1 MSRAFV
7 KEQDGDE
14 VDAGL
19 PERQQSDHPNYITL
33 RGVEDLKTRIAAMR
47 ARRQELETAPEAL
60 SAKSELQ
67 ILKSELSYLEKRLQ
81 SAIPV
86 DPAEQAMDVIRFG
99 ATVALVDADGA
110 RHSFTIVGED
120 EADVARGRI
129 SWVSPLGR
137 ELLNRKTGD
146 CLTWHRPAGDL
157 ELEVLQFDYSDAG

>member
-120 EADVARGRI
+120 EADVATGKV
-129 SWVSPLGR
+129 SWMSPLAKAMMGAR
-137 ELLNRKTGD
+137 VGD
-146 CLTWHRPAGDL
+146 TVKWRRPAGEV
-157 ELEVLQFDYSDAG
+157 ELEVQEIRY